1 MDFLIA
7 KVLVLRPL
15 MVLTLSTQFDPMKF
29 TSSTLKPAWYKLMV
43 LSFLLMISFSGKTQ
57 VLEPVKWSHSS
68 EMTGKNTAMLT
79 FKATIDAGWYLY
91 SQHIPDGGPIK
102 TSFYFNSLK
111 GFEFVDSNVEITE
124 EESFTGDGS
133 KIYRVIFKEPVPEEK
148 EDPNF
153 GMVLKL
159 LKKKADFTREI
170 RVLTNQ
176 PLKITGFLEYMCCD
190 NEKCLPPT
198 EVEFSFTLKV
208 EETAV
213 TAEVAVEPEE
223 IVAPDAEVDSV
234 AVVSETVIADD
245 FSDTSSD
252 SVWYMFIVGL
262 LGGLLALITPC
273 VFPMIPMT
281 VSYFIRGSA
290 SKAKGRRDAIFYGF
304 SIVVIY
310 VLLGMGIS
318 LIFGSDQLNL
328 MATSPI
334 FNIFFFLLL
343 LVFAAAFFGAFELQ
357 LPSSWINKMDNQA
370 EKSGGLLGVFLM
382 AFVLVLVSFSC
393 TGPIIGTLLVQA
405 AVSGSWFAPML
416 GMAGF
421 AVALAIPFTLLAI
434 FPSMLGSMPKSGGW
448 LNSVKVVL
456 AFILVAFSLKFFSV
470 ADAVGQWGL
479 LNRETF
485 LAIWI
490 TLFGLMGFYLLGKIK
505 FHHDDDLRHVSV
517 TRLFFVIV
525 TFAFTIYLIPG
536 LWGAPLNAISS
547 FAPPMTTQEFNLN
560 KVGTGGMLTVAP
572 ALTHDY
578 GNLKTKEGAHGLIK
592 FLDYEEGMEYAKTV
606 GKPVFLD
613 FTGLG
618 CANCKKMEQSVW
630 SDPRVLQRL
639 RDEYI
644 IISLY
649 VDERTALPADKQ
661 FVSDFGGKERT
672 IRTVGAKWSD
682 FQARN
687 YGVNSQ
693 PYYVLLGHSENRL
706 AKPYSFNTD
715 IDQFIEFLD
724 KGIEGFKAGK

>member
-1 MDFLIA
+1 
-7 KVLVLRPL
+7 
-15 MVLTLSTQFDPMKF
+15 MKF
-29 TSSTLKPAWYKLMV
+29 TSTSLKYA
-43 LSFLLMISFSGKTQ
+43 LSNLLLLLLFVIFSFQGKSQ
-57 VLEPVKWSHSS
+57 VLEPVKWSHSG
-68 EMTGKNTAMLT
+68 EMTGKNTAKLT
-79 FKATIDAGWYLY
+79 FKATIDEGWYLY
-91 SQHIPDGGPIK
+91 SQHLPDGGPIK
-102 TSFYFNSLK
+102 TSFYFNDLK
-111 GFEFVDSNVEITE
+111 GFEFVDSDVEVTE
-124 EESFTGDGS
+124 EESYAGDGTI
-133 KIYRVIFKEPVPEEK
+133 IYRVVFKEPVPEEK

-159 LKKKADFTREI
+159 LKKKAEFSREI
-170 RVLTNQ
+170 RILTDQ
-176 PLKITGFLEYMCCD
+176 PLKISGFLEYMCCD

-198 EVEFSFTLKV
+198 DLEFSFSFKV
-208 EETAV
+208 ESPAL
-213 TAEVAVEPEE
+213 AVEP
-223 IVAPDAEVDSV
+223 ADSVDSV
-234 AVVSETVIADD
+234 ETIAEPVKESTLEAVDNATAEDSKPDESSESI
-245 FSDTSSD
+245 
-252 SVWYMFIVGL
+252 WYMFIVGL
-262 LGGLLALITPC
+262 FGGLLALITPC

-281 VSYFIRGSA
+281 VSYFIRGSG

-343 LVFAAAFFGAFELQ
+343 LIFAAAFFGAFELQ

-405 AVSGSWFAPML
+405 AVSGSWLSPML

-505 FHHDDDLRHVSV
+505 FHHDDDLHYVSV
-517 TRLFFVIV
+517 PRLFFVIV

-536 LWGAPLNAISS
+536 MWGAPLNAISS
-547 FAPPMTTQEFNLN
+547 FAPPITTQEFNLN
-560 KVGTGGMLTVAP
+560 RVGTGGMQSAAP

-578 GNLKTKEGAHGLIK
+578 SKYKTKEGAYGLIK
-592 FLDYEEGMEYAKTV
+592 FLDYEEGLEYAKTA
-606 GKPVFLD
+606 GRPVFLD

-644 IISLY
+644 IVSLY
-649 VDERTALPADKQ
+649 VDERTALPKEDQ
-661 FVSDFGGKERT
+661 FVSDFGGREKN

-693 PYYVLLGHSENRL
+693 PYYVLLDHNEKRL
-706 AKPYSFNTD
+706 AEPYSFNTD
-715 IDQFIEFLD
+715 VDQFLVFLD
-724 KGIEGFKAGK
+724 KGIEGFKAGQ